1 MSKYETLGPAKG
13 LDDSEL
19 LRLAS
24 IGEISINSS
33 VPSTKEDR
41 MEDLGMDVSLG
52 NKIGLKDRNSLL
64 MA

>member
-1 MSKYETLGPAKG
+1 MSNYETDRCSLAPAKG

-24 IGEISINSS
+24 IGQISI
-33 VPSTKEDR
+33 TKEDT